1 MSNDIILE
9 KGTEEVGLA
18 VMVADLIRQNIEA
31 KPNKRKYL
39 NRLNRKVSIN
49 ASDAGVSITLK
60 FNKGKLTISG
70 IEEKDAHVK
79 IITDSQ
85 TILDLSAIKII
96 MGIPWFFDSQGL
108 KVMKK
113 LLTGELKINGMIAH
127 FLTILN
133 LMKLFSVM

>member
-9 KGTEEVGLA
+9 KGAEEVGLA

-31 KPNKRKYL
+31 KPVKRKYL
-39 NRLNRKVSIN
+39 KKLNKNVSIN
-49 ASDAGVSITLK
+49 AVDAGVSITLK

-70 IEEKDAHVK
+70 REEKNAHVK
-79 IITDSQ
+79 ITTDSQ

-96 MGIPWFFDSQGL
+96 AGIPWFFDSLGL
-108 KVMKK
+108 KVVKK
-113 LLTGELKINGMIAH
+113 LLSGELKIRGLIRH
-127 FLTILN
+127 LLTILN